1 MDVLRRL
8 VELFRQ
14 ETILCVAAVLAL
26 LSMAVVPPDGAYAGY
41 IDLRVLALLF
51 SLMTVTSGLKCLGVL
66 DAAAGKLLR
75 RAADGRKLCAILV
88 FLCFFSSML
97 LTNDVSLVTFVPL
110 AVTMLT
116 LAGLEDR
123 LLTVVILQTVAAN
136 LGSMLTPI
144 GNPQNL
150 YLYAVSGMDAGTFLA
165 LMLPLTAVSGLLL
178 VLCCLVQKPVPI
190 SLEAYETSRGPASR
204 RERIELGFFWGLL
217 ALCLLAVFRV
227 LPWGVPLAVAL
238 VGTLILDRR
247 VLGQVDYGLLV
258 TFVAFFVLI
267 GNLGRMESVRGLLS
281 QVLEGRELI
290 TAFLCSQ
297 VVSNVPTAVLLAGF
311 TDQWEALLKGTNIGG
326 LGTLIA
332 SMASL
337 ISYKLFVRARPAET
351 GKYLLCFTVVNIVFA
366 VLLLAVGFLL

>member
-1 MDVLRRL
+1 MM
-8 VELFRQ
+8 F
-14 ETILCVAAVLAL
+14 TGIL
-26 LSMAVVPPDGAYAGY
+26 G
-41 IDLRVLALLF
+41 
-51 SLMTVTSGLKCLGVL
+51 
-66 DAAAGKLLR
+66 
-75 RAADGRKLCAILV
+75 V
-88 FLCFFSSML
+88 FLCFFSSMI

-110 AVTMLT
+110 SVTMLT
-116 LAGLEDR
+116 LAGLQDR
-123 LLTVVILQTVAAN
+123 LLTVVVLQTVAAN

-150 YLYAVSGMDAGTFLA
+150 YLYAVSGMDAGTFFA

-178 VLCCLVQKPVPI
+178 AVCCLVQKPVPI
-190 SLEAYETSRGPASR
+190 SLEAHEPARGPASR
-204 RERIELGFFWGLL
+204 RERVELAFFWMLL
-217 ALCLLAVFRV
+217 VLCLLTVFRV

-238 VGTLILDRR
+238 AGTLILDRR
-247 VLGQVDYGLLV
+247 VLGQVDYGLLL

-267 GNLGRMESVRGLLS
+267 GNLGRMETVRGLLS
-281 QVLEGRELI
+281 RVLEGRELI

-337 ISYKLFVRARPAET
+337 ISYKLFVRARPEET
-351 GKYLLCFTVVNIVFA
+351 GKYLLCFTVVNLVFA